1 MTNKILAIHGAFST
15 PTVFNYLHEKMPE
28 YSWSFFN
35 YCDSTGDIVELV
47 YKASLCAEPK
57 SRYHLVGHSMGG
69 LMALALCQLPFVISV
84 TTIATPL
91 GGLDLN
97 LFQTFFSRSLFL
109 REISRDSRFVKS
121 LQNAEYT
128 KPIQH
133 IITTAGFSPWI
144 YEPSDGVVTLKSQK
158 AWSAGPQVE
167 ISSNHSEVMLNP
179 QTVANLKSF
188 WSAS

>member
-1 MTNKILAIHGAFST
+1 MTKQILAIHGAFST
-15 PTVFNYLHEKMPE
+15 PTVFNYLHSKMPE

-35 YCDSTGDIVELV
+35 YSDSTGDIVELV

-57 SRYHLVGHSMGG
+57 AQYHLLGHSMGG
-69 LMALALCQLPFVISV
+69 LVALALCQLPFVSSI

-109 REISRDSRFVKS
+109 SEISRDSRFVKS

-133 IITTAGFSPWI
+133 IITMEGFSPWI
-144 YEPSDGVVTLKSQK
+144 YEPSDGVVTIKSQK
-158 AWSAGPQVE
+158 AWNAGTQVE
-167 ISSNHSEVMLNP
+167 IHSNHSEVMQNP
-179 QTVANLKSF
+179 QTVDCLKTFFS
-188 WSAS
+188 SI

>member
-15 PTVFNYLHEKMPE
+15 PTVFNYLQAKMPE
-28 YSWSFFN
+28 YSWSFFD
-35 YCDSTGDIVELV
+35 YSDSTGDIVELV
-47 YKASLCAEPK
+47 YKASLCADPK
-57 SRYHLVGHSMGG
+57 GRYHLVGHSMGG
-69 LMALALCQLPFVISV
+69 LIALALCQLPFVSSV
-84 TTIATPL
+84 TTIAAPL

-144 YEPSDGVVTLKSQK
+144 YEPSDGVVTVKSQRS
-158 AWSAGPQVE
+158 WSAGPQVA

-179 QTVANLKSF
+179 KTVTSLKSF
-188 WSAS
+188 WAVT